1 MSGILQVA
9 NIHFDQ
15 NGNNQIV
22 YDNGA
27 VKFLMSNNDVL
38 SNNNIALY
46 KTSLENC
53 ISPIGKYTVSISS
66 NPPIDHIAVTNT
78 AYSKDNYPQ
87 LYNLLNIAPHT
98 DYELGVSWTNR
109 TSGVSNTLTSVT
121 YGNGV
126 YAAVGSRVILNSTN
140 GTTWN
145 NFISAAIANT
155 NFKGVTYGNGLFV
168 AVGFDTSAYGSRI
181 MTSTD
186 ATTWSNSTTTFNN
199 TFLNGVVYGNNTY
212 VAAGGNSTTAFIV
225 SSTDGANWTSRSPAT
240 VETSNTSIPSGFRR
254 WTNTSPIS
262 NSTNNILP
270 YFNSVTYGN
279 GLFVAVGYGNI
290 LHPALIQF
298 STDAITWS
306 SLNRSIVNE
315 FVSVNYG
322 GEYFL
327 ATGLRSIYSSTLGSE
342 SYSVEFGTGTK
353 YYEASLPSF
362 TNTYSSVIYGS
373 SYGDGVYTAIGE
385 NGAIF
390 KSTDAQSWAYVISAN
405 TANNNDLRG
414 ITYGNSKFVVVG
426 TNGSIQT
433 SNTVTNAYS
442 YDTSTQFKTPPYLDY
457 FYSPT
462 QDELGANV
470 YIYMK
475 YI

>member
-66 NPPIDHIAVTNT
+66 TPPIDHIAVTNT

-98 DYELGVSWTNR
+98 DYELGISWTNR
-109 TSGVSNTLTSVT
+109 TSGVSNTLTSVA
-121 YGNGV
+121 YGNGI
-126 YAAVGSRVILNSTN
+126 YTAVGDRVILNSTD

-168 AVGFDTSAYGSRI
+168 AVGYNTFNYDSRI

-186 ATTWSNSTTTFNN
+186 ATTWSNATTTF
-199 TFLNGVVYGNNTY
+199 TDVFLNGVVYGNNTY
-212 VAAGGNSTTAFIV
+212 VAAGGNSTTAVII
-225 SSTDGANWTSRSPAT
+225 SSTDGATWTDGSPAT
-240 VETSNTSIPSGFRR
+240 VYTNNTDTSSTRR

-262 NSTNNILP
+262 NSTNNIHP
-270 YFNSVTYGN
+270 GFNSVTYGN
-279 GLFVAVGYGNI
+279 GLFVAVGYGNL
-290 LHPALIQF
+290 LHPALIQS
-298 STDAITWS
+298 STDGTTWS
-306 SLNRSIVNE
+306 SLNRSIVHE
-315 FVSVNYG
+315 FVNVNYG

-327 ATGLRSIYSSTLGSE
+327 ATGLKSIYSSTLGSA
-342 SYSVEFGTGTK
+342 SYSAEFGTGAN
-353 YYEASLPSF
+353 YYEASLPNF

-457 FYSPT
+457 FYSPI